1 MCILFNLGCKLNQY
15 EGYCLQK
22 KLSTHHDVVIVNTCC
37 VTAEAARKS
46 RKKFHRALRLYP
58 DHKVVATGCA
68 CALHPEDYTRAHQ
81 IIDTHERN
89 HLIQD
94 VLPEPPRSRYFL
106 KIQDGCTE
114 PCTYCIVSVI
124 RNRLWSKP
132 IARIIAEIAWARA
145 HAFNEIVLVGAN
157 IGLYGTDIHSS
168 LAHLLHELAGIC
180 DLPRLRLSSIE
191 PRFISDDLIMAME
204 NLPMCRHF
212 HVPVQ
217 SGDDKVL
224 ARMGRTYTNHDL
236 RERINALVQVFPDA
250 AIGVDVIVGFPDED
264 DICFS
269 DTKNLMNDLP
279 ITHAH
284 VFPYSPRPGTA
295 AFEYGDPV
303 SYGVKKRRLW
313 ELKRLVAE
321 KNLRFRQNLVGHD
334 VEVIVIR
341 TSPVGIGLTGNY
353 VPVELD
359 RSLTQGS
366 RAHAHVIGVE
376 HDRTYG
382 TIIESERRE

>member
-22 KLSTHHDVVIVNTCC
+22 KLSTHHNIVIVNTCC
-37 VTAEAARKS
+37 VTAEAAQKS
-46 RKKFHRALRLYP
+46 RKKFHRAVRLYP
-58 DHKVVATGCA
+58 GHKVIATGCA
-68 CALHPEDYTRAHQ
+68 CTLYPEEYAQAHQ
-81 IIDTHERN
+81 VMGTIERN
-89 HLIQD
+89 RFIAGIY
-94 VLPEPPRSRYFL
+94 PEQPRSRYFL

-124 RNRLWSKP
+124 RHQLSSTP
-132 IARIIAEIAWARA
+132 VARIKDEIAWARA
-145 HAFNEIVLVGAN
+145 HDFREIVLVGAN
-157 IGLYGTDIHSS
+157 IGLYGAENGNS
-168 LAHLLHELAGIC
+168 LAGLLFELQKIHEL
-180 DLPRLRLSSIE
+180 PRIRLSSIE
-191 PRFISDDLIMAME
+191 PRFISDDVLAAMQS
-204 NLPMCRHF
+204 LPMCRHF

-236 RERINALVQVFPDA
+236 RERINALARVFPDA

-303 SYGVKKRRLW
+303 SYGEKKRRLW

-334 VEVIVIR
+334 VEVIVVQS
-341 TSPVGIGLTGNY
+341 TPVCIGLTDNY
-353 VPVELD
+353 VRIELD
-359 RSLTQGS
+359 RSF
-366 RAHAHVIGVE
+366 AK
-376 HDRTYG
+376 G
-382 TIIESERRE
+382 TL